1 MKSPATNPRAESDLG
16 MCVSSHCVHLPV
28 LLSAHVSTLSHE
40 LSGGAGRR
48 MGRTLRMVK
57 AVLKIIAPHHSGR
70 DSVDIG
76 GGFNGLHV
84 LEAAA

>member
-1 MKSPATNPRAESDLG
+1 MKNPATNPRAESDLG
-16 MCVSSHCVHLPV
+16 MCVSSHYSHLPV
-28 LLSAHVSTLSHE
+28 LLSAHVSTLSHGLGE
-40 LSGGAGRR
+40 GAGSGI
-48 MGRTLRMVK
+48 GRTLRMVK

-76 GGFNGLHV
+76 GGFNGLHG